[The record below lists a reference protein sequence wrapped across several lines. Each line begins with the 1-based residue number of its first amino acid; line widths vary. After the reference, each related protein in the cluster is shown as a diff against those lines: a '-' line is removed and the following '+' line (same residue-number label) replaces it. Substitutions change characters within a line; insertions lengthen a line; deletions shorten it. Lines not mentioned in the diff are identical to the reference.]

1 MTRRGVSCTPLGP
14 QGALILVGLCSA
26 WQGLLPGHCVTTGGD
41 NKLLL
46 CLTGPTS
53 HICLCTR
60 FLTLVRLLLL
70 PITLPLSCR
79 TRSQILLLLM
89 ICSCPG
95 CVLLK
100 ILLNSNS
107 IFSSEVKL
115 GVSHL
120 DVPSLKHPP
129 PLCLYRATAYSASI
143 TAYERCAV
151 PRCIAPSPTIMSRNI

>member
-1 MTRRGVSCTPLGP
+1 MEPADLLAVPGDAPWRILYAPGSPRRSNPSWALFCLARPPARPL
-14 QGALILVGLCSA
+14 CD
-26 WQGLLPGHCVTTGGD
+26 HRGD

-60 FLTLVRLLLL
+60 CLTLVRLLLL

-95 CVLLK
+95 CVLLMCYSSM
-100 ILLNSNS
+100 LRFSRSLLASTLSSLRRLNSGCH
-107 IFSSEVKL
+107 IL
-115 GVSHL
+115 MC
-120 DVPSLKHPP
+120 HP
-129 PLCLYRATAYSASI
+129 
-143 TAYERCAV
+143 
-151 PRCIAPSPTIMSRNI
+151 